1 MTSKIIFFSG
11 LKRKFPAKIFVFI
24 YDNVKIFVFIYDP
37 NAVFQPLLLNIF
49 SSFIDDF
56 HIEHFQRYCTKYFPQ
71 NFRESH
77 RISVKVLQYDW
88 FKFVQ
93 YSWKLLLH
101 FIPSLAS
108 SSFGEISLF
117 EVCGKTAAALFVEL
131 TDVEKE
137 SVAAIRAAKS
147 FFSDIL
153 AWKWPT
159 WKKGWQKTS

>member
-1 MTSKIIFFSG
+1 MVLMFF
-11 LKRKFPAKIFVFI
+11 
-24 YDNVKIFVFIYDP
+24 
-37 NAVFQPLLLNIF
+37 FQPLLLKISKNLLNI
-49 SSFIDDF
+49 SNYSVLNI
-56 HIEHFQRYCTKYFPQ
+56 
-71 NFRESH
+71 SH
-77 RISVKVLQYDW
+77 RISVKFDQL
-88 FKFVQ
+88 KFVH

-101 FIPSLAS
+101 FIPSLTS

-137 SVAAIRAAKS
+137 SVAAIRAAKP

-159 WKKGWQKTS
+159 WKKGWRKTSQSGKKQIPQLRWSIMRMKKVHI

>member
-1 MTSKIIFFSG
+1 MVLMFF
-11 LKRKFPAKIFVFI
+11 
-24 YDNVKIFVFIYDP
+24 
-37 NAVFQPLLLNIF
+37 FQPLLLKISKHLLNISKDSELNIF
-49 SSFIDDF
+49 HS
-56 HIEHFQRYCTKYFPQ
+56 
-71 NFRESH
+71 
-77 RISVKVLQYDW
+77 ISVIFDQLKVV
-88 FKFVQ
+88 K

-101 FIPSLAS
+101 FMLSLTS

-159 WKKGWQKTS
+159 WKKGWQKTSQSGKKQILQLRWSTVRMKKKCIHKLKPC

>member
-1 MTSKIIFFSG
+1 MVLMFFS
-11 LKRKFPAKIFVFI
+11 
-24 YDNVKIFVFIYDP
+24 
-37 NAVFQPLLLNIF
+37 QPLLLKISKDLLNISKYSVLNIF
-49 SSFIDDF
+49 
-56 HIEHFQRYCTKYFPQ
+56 
-71 NFRESH
+71 H
-77 RISVKVLQYDW
+77 RISVKFDQL
-88 FKFVQ
+88 KSVQ

-137 SVAAIRAAKS
+137 SVAAIRAAKP

-153 AWKWPT
+153 AFKWPT
-159 WKKGWQKTS
+159 WKKGWRKTSQSGKKQTPQLRWSRKKVHT